1 MTDKNLDLFAKILE
15 QNAADSAAVHN
26 HLIEDGYLAAL
37 RWAEKFHKLFTEIE
51 KVNDSIKVGRILDY
65 HYAPGVED
73 RIDHY
78 RRMSDRTSE

>member
-1 MTDKNLDLFAKILE
+1 MTGKNLE

-37 RWAEKFHKLFTEIE
+37 RWAKKFHQLFTEIE

-65 HYAPGVED
+65 HYSPGVED

-78 RRMSDRTSE
+78 RRMSDRTSQ